1 MPHMKYQR
9 RGFTMIAV
17 PHGIFAIGGH
27 SSLKVL
33 ASI

>member
-1 MPHMKYQR
+1 
-9 RGFTMIAV
+9 MIPV

-33 ASI
+33 SEVEIYDFNKAKWI